1 MRRLTDATRRA
12 TSTVTIHLM
21 RHIAFLGSGNMAG
34 AMVDGLLANNAATP
48 ADLICL
54 GGADDTAQKLQARTG
69 IAVASTLE
77 ELLRE
82 AGTLVVA
89 FKPQHLGA
97 IDPRFADL
105 TSGKLIVSILAGK
118 KIASLEKAFPRA
130 RNIVRTMPNT
140 PGQIGAGIT
149 GWCARA
155 PLASEDAKTVTK
167 LLHALGE
174 MVEVPEADLDA
185 VTGVS
190 GSGPAYVFEFAAAL
204 RDAGIAAGLAR
215 ETAERLAI
223 ETLLGSARLLARKKI
238 DPEILR
244 DQVTSP
250 NGTTFAG
257 LQRMK
262 AGDFRGL
269 IKDTVLA
276 ATARSKE
283 LSREN

>member
-1 MRRLTDATRRA
+1 MRK
-12 TSTVTIHLM
+12 
-21 RHIAFLGSGNMAG
+21 IAFLGSGNMAG
-34 AMVDGLLANNAATP
+34 AIVDGLLANRAATP
-48 ADLICL
+48 DDLICL
-54 GGADDTAQKLQARTG
+54 GGDDDTAARLRDRTG
-69 IAVASTLE
+69 IAVAATPE

-89 FKPQHLGA
+89 FKPQHLGSL
-97 IDPRFADL
+97 DPRLAAL
-105 TSGKLIVSILAGK
+105 AGGKLIVSILAGK
-118 KIASLEKAFPRA
+118 KLASLVRAFPRA

-149 GWCARA
+149 AWCAHT
-155 PLASEDAKTVTK
+155 PLSEADRGVVES
-167 LLHALGE
+167 LLDALGTK
-174 MVEVPEADLDA
+174 VEVPEADLDA

-204 RDAGIAAGLAR
+204 RDAGVAAGLVP
-215 ETAERLAI
+215 ETANRLAV
-223 ETLLGSARLLARKKI
+223 ETLLGAARLLARKQV

-262 AGDFRGL
+262 ARDFRGL
-269 IKDTVLA
+269 IRETVLA

-283 LSREN
+283 LSADG

>member
-1 MRRLTDATRRA
+1 
-12 TSTVTIHLM
+12 
-21 RHIAFLGSGNMAG
+21 MAG
-34 AMVDGLLANNAATP
+34 AIVDGLLANNAATA

-54 GGADDTAQKLQARTG
+54 GGADDTAAKLQARTG
-69 IAVASTLE
+69 IAVAPTLD
-77 ELLRE
+77 ELLAE
-82 AGTLVVA
+82 ADAMVVA
-89 FKPQHLGA
+89 FKPQHLA
-97 IDPRFADL
+97 SADPRLAEL
-105 TSGKLIVSILAGK
+105 TRGKLIVSILAGK
-118 KIASLEKAFPRA
+118 RIASLSAAFPHT

-149 GWCARA
+149 GWCSRD
-155 PLASEDAKTVTK
+155 PLLGDDRVTVEK
-167 LLHALGE
+167 LLHALGQT
-174 MVEVPEADLDA
+174 VEVPEDDLDA

-204 RDAGIAAGLAR
+204 RDAAMAAGLTQH
-215 ETAERLAI
+215 TAEKLAV

-250 NGTTFAG
+250 NGTTYAG

-262 AGDFRGL
+262 AGNFREL

-283 LSREN
+283 LSKDG

>member
-1 MRRLTDATRRA
+1 MRQ
-12 TSTVTIHLM
+12 
-21 RHIAFLGSGNMAG
+21 IAFLGSGNMAG
-34 AMVDGLLANNAATP
+34 AMVDGLLAKNTATP

-54 GGADDTAQKLQARTG
+54 GGADDTAAKLQARTG
-69 IAVASTLE
+69 IAVANTLE
-77 ELLRE
+77 ELLAE

-89 FKPQHLGA
+89 FKPQHLA
-97 IDPRFADL
+97 SADPRLAEL
-105 TSGKLIVSILAGK
+105 TRGKLVVSILAGK
-118 KIASLEKAFPRA
+118 KISSLAKAFPHA

-149 GWCARA
+149 GWCARQ
-155 PLASEDAKTVTK
+155 PLTAADATIVDN
-167 LLHALGE
+167 LLRSLGE
-174 MVEVPEADLDA
+174 VVEVPEGDLDA

-204 RDAGIAAGLAR
+204 RDAGLAAGLTKDTS
-215 ETAERLAI
+215 EKLAV
-223 ETLLGSARLLARKKI
+223 ETLLGAARLLARKRI

-262 AGDFRGL
+262 ARDFRGV
-269 IKDTVLA
+269 IKETVLA

-283 LSREN
+283 LSQDA